1 MQKIKDSEQPFNYT
15 EWKNSSKKP
24 RALPGYG
31 PKGKITEMMVQ
42 DRKTGEFYNPQA
54 KFDELMN
61 KPEIL
66 AVFKRLSVR

>member
-1 MQKIKDSEQPFNYT
+1 MSNIKDSEQPFNYN
-15 EWKNSSKKP
+15 EWKNSGKKP

-42 DRKTGEFYNPQA
+42 DRKTGLYYNPQEA
-54 KFDELMN
+54 FDAMMN

-66 AVFKRLSVR
+66 ASFKRLAVR